1 MNKTFNEGFMSRP
14 WTVTDDKVIM
24 GSKEYAFSDM
34 RKIEYALPTN
44 ATENGTF
51 GFITKEEKL
60 VFRTF
65 FYREREEAAEAI
77 AYIIKNS
84 SDPRAKILLE
94 LEGKEFR
101 MRCRVCGKV
110 TCFTMEDL
118 RNNQKLLRK
127 AASAYGL
134 SAFSFLFSTEL
145 SGHENAKRAERLEGQ
160 VVNYTKCPHCN
171 SADVEL
177 LTDETWEEASVTKEI
192 PPVAASSS
200 ADEILKYKNLLDSGI
215 ITQEEFDAKKKQ
227 LLGL

>member
-24 GSKEYAFSDM
+24 GKKEYAFSDM
-34 RKIEYALPTN
+34 IRIKYRLPN
-44 ATENGTF
+44 NFTENGSFLFETQD
-51 GFITKEEKL
+51 GRNDW
-60 VFRTF
+60 RTF

-77 AYIIKNS
+77 EYIIKNS
-84 SDPRAKILLE
+84 SDPMAKVLLE

-101 MRCRVCGKV
+101 MRCKVCGKV

-118 RNNQKLLRK
+118 RNNQKLLRQ
-127 AASAYGL
+127 AASSYGL
-134 SAFSFLFSTEL
+134 AAFSFLFSTEY
-145 SGHENAKRAERLEGQ
+145 SGHENAKRAERLEGK

-171 SADVEL
+171 SLDVEL
-177 LTDETWEEASVTKEI
+177 LTDDVWEEATATKEVPSI
-192 PPVAASSS
+192 AASSS
-200 ADEILKYKNLLDSGI
+200 ADEILKYKNLLDCGV